1 MAKDYDSQSIEVLSG
16 LDPVR
21 KRPGM
26 YTDTASP
33 NHLIQEVVDNSIDE
47 ALAGHCSTIKVI
59 LAKDGIISV
68 IDDGRGMPTDKHPEH
83 KVSGVELIMCKLHAG
98 AKFSGE
104 DYNFS
109 GGLHGVGVSVVNAL
123 SENLEVRVK
132 RDSKEHQ
139 IIFSNGDKVS
149 ELKEIGEVGL
159 RNTGTSIT
167 FKPNPDYFENIEI
180 QVFLDKGLSQQQL
193 GDLRKNLAERPF
205 VLHTEDS
212 VYLRFISNK
221 EAAETFIQNTG
232 EDFTQFLEDNPLRDS
247 YVFSVSEEFQSSEQ
261 LTLIAKEL
269 ETQPG
274 VFEVSY
280 MTDLVDSINKNLFKV
295 SLIMGGFILILIV
308 TVIMLINNTIRLA
321 LFSQRFLIRSM
332 QLVGATRGFIRKPFL
347 IRAFL
352 FGVLAGILASGILY
366 ALLEYTKGNIEGFA
380 SLQNTELMLLLFV
393 GLTVTGGF
401 LSGIST
407 LRSVNKYLNM
417 SLDELY

>member
-1 MAKDYDSQSIEVLSG
+1 MANPAKAKKQLGYFKFGSVLFSTTLSLFIVG
-16 LDPVR
+16 LF
-21 KRPGM
+21 GII
-26 YTDTASP
+26 
-33 NHLIQEVVDNSIDE
+33 LIQASSLTKMI
-47 ALAGHCSTIKVI
+47 
-59 LAKDGIISV
+59 
-68 IDDGRGMPTDKHPEH
+68 R
-83 KVSGVELIMCKLHAG
+83 
-98 AKFSGE
+98 
-104 DYNFS
+104 
-109 GGLHGVGVSVVNAL
+109 
-123 SENLEVRVK
+123 
-132 RDSKEHQ
+132 
-139 IIFSNGDKVS
+139 
-149 ELKEIGEVGL
+149 
-159 RNTGTSIT
+159 
-167 FKPNPDYFENIEI
+167 ENIEI

-193 GDLRKNLAERPF
+193 AELLKDLAKKPF
-205 VLHTEDS
+205 VLQTENS

-221 EAAETFIQNTG
+221 EAAETFIKNTG
-232 EDFTQFLEDNPLRDS
+232 EDFTKFLEDNPLRDS

-352 FGVLAGILASGILY
+352 FGVLAGVLASGILY

-407 LRSVNKYLNM
+407 LRAVNKYLNM

>member
-1 MAKDYDSQSIEVLSG
+1 MANPAKAKKQLGYFKFGSVLFSTTLSLFIVG
-16 LDPVR
+16 LF
-21 KRPGM
+21 GII
-26 YTDTASP
+26 
-33 NHLIQEVVDNSIDE
+33 LIQASSLTKMI
-47 ALAGHCSTIKVI
+47 
-59 LAKDGIISV
+59 
-68 IDDGRGMPTDKHPEH
+68 R
-83 KVSGVELIMCKLHAG
+83 
-98 AKFSGE
+98 
-104 DYNFS
+104 
-109 GGLHGVGVSVVNAL
+109 
-123 SENLEVRVK
+123 
-132 RDSKEHQ
+132 
-139 IIFSNGDKVS
+139 
-149 ELKEIGEVGL
+149 
-159 RNTGTSIT
+159 
-167 FKPNPDYFENIEI
+167 ENIEI

-193 GDLRKNLAERPF
+193 AELRKNLTERPF

-232 EDFTQFLEDNPLRDS
+232 EDFTKFLEDNPLRDS

-332 QLVGATRGFIRKPFL
+332 QLVGATRGFIRKPFI
-347 IRAFL
+347 IRAFF

-380 SLQNTELMLLLFV
+380 SLQNTELMLLLFA
-393 GLTVTGGF
+393 GLTVTGGL

>member
-1 MAKDYDSQSIEVLSG
+1 MANPAKAKKQLGYFKFGSVLFSTTLSLFIVG
-16 LDPVR
+16 LF
-21 KRPGM
+21 GII
-26 YTDTASP
+26 
-33 NHLIQEVVDNSIDE
+33 LIQASSLTKMI
-47 ALAGHCSTIKVI
+47 
-59 LAKDGIISV
+59 
-68 IDDGRGMPTDKHPEH
+68 R
-83 KVSGVELIMCKLHAG
+83 
-98 AKFSGE
+98 
-104 DYNFS
+104 
-109 GGLHGVGVSVVNAL
+109 
-123 SENLEVRVK
+123 
-132 RDSKEHQ
+132 
-139 IIFSNGDKVS
+139 
-149 ELKEIGEVGL
+149 
-159 RNTGTSIT
+159 
-167 FKPNPDYFENIEI
+167 ENIEI
-180 QVFLDKGLSQQQL
+180 QVFLDKGLSQKQL
-193 GDLRKNLAERPF
+193 TDIRKNLSERPF
-205 VLHTEDS
+205 VLHTEDI
-212 VYLRFISNK
+212 VYLRFISDN
-221 EAAETFIQNTG
+221 EAAETFIENTG
-232 EDFTQFLEDNPLRDS
+232 EDFTKFLEDNPLRDS

-352 FGVLAGILASGILY
+352 FGILAGILASAILF

-380 SLQNTELMLLLFV
+380 SLQNTELMLLLFA
-393 GLTVTGGF
+393 GLIISGGC

>member
-1 MAKDYDSQSIEVLSG
+1 MANPAKAKKQLGYFKFGSVLFSTTLSLFIVG
-16 LDPVR
+16 LF
-21 KRPGM
+21 GII
-26 YTDTASP
+26 
-33 NHLIQEVVDNSIDE
+33 LIQASSLTKMI
-47 ALAGHCSTIKVI
+47 
-59 LAKDGIISV
+59 
-68 IDDGRGMPTDKHPEH
+68 R
-83 KVSGVELIMCKLHAG
+83 
-98 AKFSGE
+98 
-104 DYNFS
+104 
-109 GGLHGVGVSVVNAL
+109 
-123 SENLEVRVK
+123 
-132 RDSKEHQ
+132 
-139 IIFSNGDKVS
+139 
-149 ELKEIGEVGL
+149 
-159 RNTGTSIT
+159 
-167 FKPNPDYFENIEI
+167 ENIEI

-193 GDLRKNLAERPF
+193 GDLRKDLAKKPF
-205 VLHTEDS
+205 VLQTEDS

-232 EDFTQFLEDNPLRDS
+232 EDFTKFLEDNPLRDS

-295 SLIMGGFILILIV
+295 SLIMGGFILILII

>member
-1 MAKDYDSQSIEVLSG
+1 MANPAKAKKQLGYFKFGSVLFSTTLSLFIVG
-16 LDPVR
+16 LF
-21 KRPGM
+21 GII
-26 YTDTASP
+26 
-33 NHLIQEVVDNSIDE
+33 LIQASSLTKMI
-47 ALAGHCSTIKVI
+47 
-59 LAKDGIISV
+59 
-68 IDDGRGMPTDKHPEH
+68 R
-83 KVSGVELIMCKLHAG
+83 
-98 AKFSGE
+98 
-104 DYNFS
+104 
-109 GGLHGVGVSVVNAL
+109 
-123 SENLEVRVK
+123 
-132 RDSKEHQ
+132 
-139 IIFSNGDKVS
+139 
-149 ELKEIGEVGL
+149 
-159 RNTGTSIT
+159 
-167 FKPNPDYFENIEI
+167 ENIEI
-180 QVFLDKGLSQQQL
+180 QVFLDKGLSKQQL

>member
-1 MAKDYDSQSIEVLSG
+1 MALDSESRWRL
-16 LDPVR
+16 VR
-21 KRPGM
+21 MMRARGRSSQETLEPIIRLGTEADLPAM
-26 YTDTASP
+26 VEIY
-33 NHLIQEVVDNSIDE
+33 NYYIQN
-47 ALAGHCSTIKVI
+47 
-59 LAKDGIISV
+59 
-68 IDDGRGMPTDKHPEH
+68 
-83 KVSGVELIMCKLHAG
+83 
-98 AKFSGE
+98 
-104 DYNFS
+104 
-109 GGLHGVGVSVVNAL
+109 SVVTFDIEPMVYKDWA
-123 SENLEVRVK
+123 
-132 RDSKEHQ
+132 SKFQWINKLGLPFIVAESPSGQ
-139 IIFSNGDKVS
+139 IIGFAYVAPWRQKAA
-149 ELKEIGEVGL
+149 
-159 RNTGTSIT
+159 
-167 FKPNPDYFENIEI
+167 FKRT
-180 QVFLDKGLSQQQL
+180 V
-193 GDLRKNLAERPF
+193 
-205 VLHTEDS
+205 EDS
-212 VYLRFISNK
+212 VYLRFISDN
-221 EAAETFIQNTG
+221 EAAETFIENTG
-232 EDFTQFLEDNPLRDS
+232 EDFTKFLEDNPLRDS

-352 FGVLAGILASGILY
+352 FGILAGILASAILF

-380 SLQNTELMLLLFV
+380 SLQNTELMLLLFA
-393 GLTVTGGF
+393 GLIISGGC

>member
-1 MAKDYDSQSIEVLSG
+1 MANPAKAKKQLGYFKFGSVLFSTTLSLFIVG
-16 LDPVR
+16 LF
-21 KRPGM
+21 GII
-26 YTDTASP
+26 
-33 NHLIQEVVDNSIDE
+33 LIQASS
-47 ALAGHCSTIKVI
+47 LTK
-59 LAKDGIISV
+59 II
-68 IDDGRGMPTDKHPEH
+68 R
-83 KVSGVELIMCKLHAG
+83 
-98 AKFSGE
+98 
-104 DYNFS
+104 
-109 GGLHGVGVSVVNAL
+109 
-123 SENLEVRVK
+123 
-132 RDSKEHQ
+132 
-139 IIFSNGDKVS
+139 
-149 ELKEIGEVGL
+149 
-159 RNTGTSIT
+159 
-167 FKPNPDYFENIEI
+167 ENIEI

-193 GDLRKNLAERPF
+193 AELRKNLTERPF
-205 VLHTEDS
+205 VLHIEDS

-232 EDFTQFLEDNPLRDS
+232 EDFTKFLEDNPLRDS

-269 ETQPG
+269 ENQPG

-332 QLVGATRGFIRKPFL
+332 QLVGATRGFIRKPFI
-347 IRAFL
+347 IRAFF

-380 SLQNTELMLLLFV
+380 SLQNTELMLLLFA
-393 GLTVTGGF
+393 GLTVTGGL

>member
-1 MAKDYDSQSIEVLSG
+1 MANPAKAKKQLGYFKFGSVLFSTTLSLFIVG
-16 LDPVR
+16 LF
-21 KRPGM
+21 GII
-26 YTDTASP
+26 
-33 NHLIQEVVDNSIDE
+33 LIQSSS
-47 ALAGHCSTIKVI
+47 LTK
-59 LAKDGIISV
+59 
-68 IDDGRGMPTDKHPEH
+68 
-83 KVSGVELIMCKLHAG
+83 LI
-98 AKFSGE
+98 
-104 DYNFS
+104 
-109 GGLHGVGVSVVNAL
+109 
-123 SENLEVRVK
+123 R
-132 RDSKEHQ
+132 
-139 IIFSNGDKVS
+139 
-149 ELKEIGEVGL
+149 
-159 RNTGTSIT
+159 
-167 FKPNPDYFENIEI
+167 ENIEI
-180 QVFLDKGLSQQQL
+180 QVFLDKGLSQKQL
-193 GDLRKNLAERPF
+193 TDIRKNLSERPF

-212 VYLRFISNK
+212 VYLRFISDN
-221 EAAETFIQNTG
+221 EAAETFIENTG
-232 EDFTQFLEDNPLRDS
+232 EDFTKFLEDNPLRDS

-352 FGVLAGILASGILY
+352 FGILAGILASAILF

-380 SLQNTELMLLLFV
+380 SLQNTELMLLLFA
-393 GLTVTGGF
+393 GLIISGGC